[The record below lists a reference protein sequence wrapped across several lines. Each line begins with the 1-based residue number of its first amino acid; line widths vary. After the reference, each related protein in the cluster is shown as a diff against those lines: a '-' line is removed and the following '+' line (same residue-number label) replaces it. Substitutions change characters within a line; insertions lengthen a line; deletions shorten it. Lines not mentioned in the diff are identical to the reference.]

1 MPGNFIPIRGT
12 LQNCHHVY
20 KGQLIRYYR
29 ISSSRGQC
37 KETEVAVG
45 TQEDEVA
52 CIRTVTAGWSRMGVW
67 QYSTKQT
74 SALMSKGHKKP
85 ECDGAHFSPP
95 AGGRR
100 SQRAALPRAV
110 IPPFQVI
117 PASHT
122 IFGDGSLSNLYIY
135 CVFTS
140 VLFLWATFEISEKN
154 LTPPLQ
160 ILSSP
165 QTLPQTPSGKI
176 SAHSEP
182 FSAFYALKAFCTATH
197 DLRHWPDI
205 ALADVHAPAFREDCN
220 GRFAWLLS
228 PPYTLHMAAVRA
240 MGPFLPQVT
249 SCSIL
254 LHMVVLDSTEW
265 WQQEQFPDAG

>member
-1 MPGNFIPIRGT
+1 MVDTLTRG
-12 LQNCHHVY
+12 
-20 KGQLIRYYR
+20 KLIQYTAFLLLEDSVRR
-29 ISSSRGQC
+29 ANRLWARRKTRLHAFEQSRLADRGW
-37 KETEVAVG
+37 VSG
-45 TQEDEVA
+45 S
-52 CIRTVTAGWSRMGVW
+52 TAQSRHPHSW
-67 QYSTKQT
+67 QKDTKSQSAMVLT
-74 SALMSKGHKKP
+74 SALPQGAVDPRGQRSPGQLFHHSRWFQHRTPSSVMGHFPTCIYTVFWNFGKK
-85 ECDGAHFSPP
+85 F
-95 AGGRR
+95 
-100 SQRAALPRAV
+100 
-110 IPPFQVI
+110 
-117 PASHT
+117 
-122 IFGDGSLSNLYIY
+122 
-135 CVFTS
+135 
-140 VLFLWATFEISEKN
+140 
-154 LTPPLQ
+154 TPPLQ

-176 SAHSEP
+176 SAHLEP
-182 FSAFYALKAFCTATH
+182 FSAFYGLKAFCTATH
-197 DLRHWPDI
+197 DLRHWSEVASVLHF